1 MRAGGK
7 NYLRRLG
14 IFSSKRVSTGRGGW
28 WGSWEEVCRIRF
40 GLYNICNGRN
50 GGPELALQGMSQDNV
65 DIGLFQETKV
75 TGGIYTRYLVGY
87 RVAVTV
93 APRLYHGAIAIFYC
107 EADHFT
113 LEALRLHGP
122 NVVIFQLVSEE
133 KWWYLVSCYIVLD
146 YAFTIKG
153 VVADIIQR
161 PRGEYMLV
169 ARDCNACLAAPEG
182 NAHDKDRGSIPAK
195 VGFWVG
201 LRNFSYV
208 PTPTKLTNAI
218 SKTQLSGPKKGV
230 FLPKIPRQCPFF
242 VFCVF

>member
-7 NYLRRLG
+7 NYFRRLG

-113 LEALRLHGP
+113 LEALCLHIL
-122 NVVIFQLVSEE
+122 NFVS
-133 KWWYLVSCYIVLD
+133 LH
-146 YAFTIKG
+146 
-153 VVADIIQR
+153 
-161 PRGEYMLV
+161 
-169 ARDCNACLAAPEG
+169 LAAG
-182 NAHDKDRGSIPAK
+182 LQRWHV
-195 VGFWVG
+195 VG
-201 LRNFSYV
+201 
-208 PTPTKLTNAI
+208 
-218 SKTQLSGPKKGV
+218 
-230 FLPKIPRQCPFF
+230 
-242 VFCVF
+242 